1 MWYRERSYWLLPLI
15 LLLIG
20 VAVLFAENLLKV
32 TEAPDENIS
41 RDWQLGKTSAKTEP
55 FIHPESNGYMI
66 SYFSDGFLIEN
77 RYDHS
82 WAHQSDNRYPID
94 HQEFSRVFNDGEEM
108 FYSKANSLHQGG
120 EGELFTRA
128 DKFSPTESH
137 LFILKDEQLIQINRE
152 TLETKEVLK
161 LDKGFN
167 KVMVKEN
174 EGEVYTL
181 IHRAENNEYKLEIYR
196 LSEEGYMREEAAY
209 TFSVTPGETIREIAY
224 DVEDDKL
231 GIVLATHLRQGSS
244 KHHYYFALH
253 ELKDRELSLNK
264 IQAEDPFG
272 SGQLNEWSDLELSL
286 TDKGATILF
295 AAHGATQTTYNDGP
309 AFNIYEMTI
318 NESQSEVTRISNTSE
333 RSQKP
338 TRVDEDTVLWMDG
351 TGDYKEIKVA
361 SSKYDFDDKAAGWSR
376 DDLLKALG
384 KTLAM
389 SSYAPL
395 TIFVTLM
402 WYIGPFL
409 YLFIIIIG
417 FHKAI
422 EDEKSWVLYGAF
434 AIYIVSA
441 GIWYDLLFTERL
453 MNRLPVFLDFPGSSF
468 ALLVMFGLLSFFL
481 MRAEAGKRDWGV
493 VLKFTYFVTVHIL
506 LIAVFIGPYLL

>member
-20 VAVLFAENLLKV
+20 VAVLFTENLLKV

-41 RDWQLGKTSAKTEP
+41 RDWQLGETSANTKP
-55 FIHPESNGYMI
+55 FIHSDSNGYTI
-66 SYFSDGFLIEN
+66 CYFSDGFLIES
-77 RYDHS
+77 RYDRA
-82 WAHQSDNRYPID
+82 WTQQSENRFPID
-94 HQEFSRVFNDGEEM
+94 HQEFSRVFNDGETM
-108 FYSKANSLHQGG
+108 FYSKANSLHQGV
-120 EGELFTRA
+120 EGELFTA
-128 DKFSPTESH
+128 VDKFYPTESH
-137 LFILKDEQLIQINRE
+137 LLFLKDEQLIQINRE

-161 LDKGFN
+161 LDKPFGE
-167 KVMVKEN
+167 VMVKEN
-174 EGEVYTL
+174 DGEVYTL
-181 IHRAENNEYKLEIYR
+181 IHRAENNESKLEVYR
-196 LSEEGYMREEAAY
+196 LPEEGHMLKEAAY
-209 TFSVTPGETIREIAY
+209 TFSVAPGESIREIAF
-224 DVEDDKL
+224 DMKGDKL

-244 KHHYYFALH
+244 KYHYYLALH
-253 ELKDRELSLNK
+253 ELKDSELALNR
-264 IQAEDPFG
+264 IHAEDPFG
-272 SGQLNEWSDLELSL
+272 PGQLNEWSDLELSL
-286 TDKGATILF
+286 TGKGINILF
-295 AAHGATQTTYNDGP
+295 SAHGATQTTYKDDP

-318 NESQSEVTRISNTSE
+318 NESQSGVTRISNTPE

-338 TRVDEDTVLWMDG
+338 TRVEEETVLWMEG
-351 TGDYKEIKVA
+351 TGNYKEIKVA
-361 SSKYDFDDKAAGWSR
+361 SSEYDFDEKASGWSR

-389 SSYAPL
+389 FSYAPL

-409 YLFIIIIG
+409 YLFIIIVG

-453 MNRLPVFLDFPGSSF
+453 MNRLPVYLDFAGSSLV
-468 ALLVMFGLLSFFL
+468 LLIVFGLISFLL
-481 MRAEAGKRDWGV
+481 MKQEAVKRDWGV